1 MVLQKREFQFPTCI
15 SIFQQF
21 VLYFLQLVFG
31 TKRDFANVLLE
42 GNRSVKQKLL
52 KNHFGVVLVSKVARP
67 FVSLAFWLSFSVA
80 IEFGIN
86 AGIWKAWVYHGHGK
100 WCRSLIFPRLAFCI
114 LFFFCLRTF
123 QNCSTVL
130 QANKL
135 VLQNGEFL
143 PSLPLCD
150 S

>member
-67 FVSLAFWLSFSVA
+67 FVSLAF
-80 IEFGIN
+80 
-86 AGIWKAWVYHGHGK
+86 
-100 WCRSLIFPRLAFCI
+100 
-114 LFFFCLRTF
+114 
-123 QNCSTVL
+123 
-130 QANKL
+130 
-135 VLQNGEFL
+135 
-143 PSLPLCD
+143 
-150 S
+150 